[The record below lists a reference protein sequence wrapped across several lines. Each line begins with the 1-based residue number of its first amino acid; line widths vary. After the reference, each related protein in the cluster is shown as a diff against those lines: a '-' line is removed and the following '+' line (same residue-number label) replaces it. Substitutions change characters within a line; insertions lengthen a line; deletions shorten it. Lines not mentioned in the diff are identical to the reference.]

1 MQCMY
6 WTSTVYC
13 AGYSDPFVRGTLG
26 LTHFATKVKRKILNP
41 KWDEKFKLPIA
52 TWNHPNTLLLKVRD
66 KDRFV
71 DDDLG

>member
-1 MQCMY
+1 M
-6 WTSTVYC
+6 
-13 AGYSDPFVRGTLG
+13 RGTLG